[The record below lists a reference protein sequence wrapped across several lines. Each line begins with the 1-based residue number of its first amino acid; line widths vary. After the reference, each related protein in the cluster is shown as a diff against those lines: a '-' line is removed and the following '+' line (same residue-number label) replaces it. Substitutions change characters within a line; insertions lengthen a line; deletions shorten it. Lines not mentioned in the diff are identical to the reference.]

1 MLCFSAVR
9 RLCPPV
15 PGQVGTH
22 PLVGRRGEW
31 SSCGVDALVPV
42 GVAASLRR
50 CFALIDSSALEQT
63 RDETETDAQA
73 HLDSL
78 LELGLSSTVST
89 VLTQCSSD
97 IYQVQPPPTHTCS
110 GLPQVCLSCGR
121 RSQREPASLIWD
133 LLRVSP
139 GVPLSAAVSL
149 CRWPCRRS
157 TASPPAAPLRPA
169 CPAGWWLTCA
179 ELQPR

>member
-1 MLCFSAVR
+1 GEGPVLCFSAVR

-22 PLVGRRGEW
+22 PLVGRRGGW

-97 IYQVQPPPTHTCS
+97 IYQVALQKVYGFATCS
-110 GLPQVCLSCGR
+110 TFETCVSGRLVADVCRAAAKCHPAEALRLFVPHCCSVISR
-121 RSQREPASLIWD
+121 ITHSQYCQR
-133 LLRVSP
+133 
-139 GVPLSAAVSL
+139 
-149 CRWPCRRS
+149 
-157 TASPPAAPLRPA
+157 A
-169 CPAGWWLTCA
+169 CTCSVCVCV
-179 ELQPR
+179 E